1 MIRNSS
7 FFWASDDLSQD
18 DDNSNLESSISRTHS
33 RCASDVVHSSPNATR
48 PLENAQ
54 LAQHPLLSY
63 GSANHASVASSESAS
78 RRKLFGLS
86 NDAPTHENYAEKCKS
101 IRFQVVIW
109 HIGEINVQRGHL
121 KMRFRIT
128 LFWDDTH
135 SNEGTSPSKSHNSQ
149 SCVWV
154 MEGRQNAYLKEFNP
168 NNESTVRKV
177 IDVPPVSILNAIELE
192 IVTPPEITMLNS
204 IKRSMR
210 WTCMYN
216 ATLSQGE
223 DMSVKDFPHDNHL
236 IKLKIGVLAH
246 RNTGGRWD
254 RNIYTL
260 DLAREEDSQGSTRT
274 PHGLVVDHCHVP
286 DFAFDKTNLL
296 FEFIP
301 LMYGGWNYSTKDR
314 DVFLQ
319 VTLPVSR
326 QSQHYDTSILPMLI
340 TLNIIAITCLTRN
353 FASAVSPSEVFTWR
367 SRKNVFYAIIFS
379 PPLFSSLQIDC
390 SYRDN
395 AEHCIRSSW
404 Y

>member
-18 DDNSNLESSISRTHS
+18 GDNSSHERLSRTHT
-33 RCASDVVHSSPNATR
+33 RCTSDIVHPSPSVTA

-54 LAQHPLLSY
+54 LTKHLLFSY
-63 GSANHASVASSESAS
+63 GSANDPNIALSEQTS
-78 RRKLFGLS
+78 RRKLFELS
-86 NDAPTHENYAEKCKS
+86 NDGRTHENSAVERKS

-135 SNEGTSPSKSHNSQ
+135 FIDGTSPSKPQNSHGR
-149 SCVWV
+149 VWV
-154 MEGRQNAYLKEFNP
+154 MEGRQNAYLKEFNHDH
-168 NNESTVRKV
+168 ESTVRKV

-192 IVTPPEITMLNS
+192 TVTPPEITMLNT

-236 IKLKIGVLAH
+236 IKLKIGILAH

-260 DLAREEDSQGSTRT
+260 GLAREEDSQGSTRT

-286 DFAFDKTNLL
+286 DFAFDKTSLL

-319 VTLPVSR
+319 VTLPVRR

-340 TLNIIAITCLTRN
+340 MLNIIAITCLTRN
-353 FASAVSPSEVFTWR
+353 FASAVS
-367 SRKNVFYAIIFS
+367 
-379 PPLFSSLQIDC
+379 
-390 SYRDN
+390 
-395 AEHCIRSSW
+395 
-404 Y
+404 